1 MVRTLRVQSPRQ
13 EVDESKKPAGRQ
25 SSRRAAVASVERALT
40 ILELLAERQQGL
52 TTSEI
57 SRRAKIPKS
66 SASYLLR
73 TLAARGY
80 LRRDPETGQ
89 FTPGIRMLSLG
100 GQAVQGMQL
109 RDVALPYLRQIA
121 ERTRLDSHLA
131 VLDHGDAVYVERI
144 ESSGF
149 IKMAIWVGKRVAPQ
163 VTAIGKALI
172 CYLDRREIQEIVGT
186 HQVTPVSAKTIV
198 SLPHL
203 LEELALTRQR
213 GFAFDDEEHALGVR
227 CIAAPVLAASG
238 EVVAAIGVSATVS
251 QINDDYVPVLGNILR
266 NASIKFSAQLGNLKT
281 SRR

>member
-1 MVRTLRVQSPRQ
+1 VRTLRVQSPRQ

>member
-1 MVRTLRVQSPRQ
+1 MRTLRVQSPRQ

>member
-1 MVRTLRVQSPRQ
+1 MVRTVRLQSPRQ
-13 EVDESKKPAGRQ
+13 EVEESRKPAGRQ

-266 NASIKFSAQLGNLKT
+266 NAAIKFSAQLGNLKT

>member
-1 MVRTLRVQSPRQ
+1 MVRPTTKRQAPEERKTGAREVSP
-13 EVDESKKPAGRQ
+13 
-25 SSRRAAVASVERALT
+25 RRAAVVSVERALT
-40 ILELLAERQQGL
+40 ILELLAEKQQGL

-57 SRRAKIPKS
+57 SRRARIPKS

-80 LRRDPETGQ
+80 LRRNSETGQ

-100 GQAVQGMQL
+100 GQAMQGMQL
-109 RDVALPYLRQIA
+109 REVSLPYLRQIA
-121 ERTRLDSHLA
+121 ERTRLGTHLA

-144 ESSGF
+144 ESPGF

-172 CYLDRREIQEIVGT
+172 CYLERHEVQEIVGT
-186 HQVTPVSAKTIV
+186 HQVSPVSAKTIL

-213 GFAFDDEEHALGVR
+213 GYAFDDEEHARGVR
-227 CIAAPVLAASG
+227 CIAAPVVAASG
-238 EVVAAIGVSATVS
+238 EVVGAIGVSGTVS
-251 QINDDYVPVLGNILR
+251 QINDDYVSSLGNILR
-266 NASIKFSAQLGNLKT
+266 TAAIKFSAQLGNLKT
-281 SRR
+281 AGR